1 MIAEPAAF
9 APTVERPGPPR
20 WLHLFL
26 LVPAL
31 GFLAVFFA
39 YPMLDIVLR
48 SLAGGRGVS
57 LTQYQ
62 WVMAHPAYLR
72 VFWITFQIAFTTTAL
87 VLILGYPLAAALA
100 SARGTAAAV
109 LMACVLIPFFT
120 NILVRTYAWMVILGP
135 EGLLNQALRTLGAG
149 PVVLLYNRYGVLIG
163 MTYALLPYMVLTL
176 YSVMRGIDRQ
186 LLQAARSLGA
196 EDWQLFRRVFL
207 PLSLPG
213 IAGGSMLVFVL
224 GLGYFITPRLLGG
237 MREQMIAMVI
247 DQQVELTLNWNLASA
262 LAIMLLA
269 ITIAGFVLYDRL
281 LGLKSLM
288 ESKAP

>member
-1 MIAEPAAF
+1 VIAEPAAL
-9 APTVERPGPPR
+9 APPLGRSGERR
-20 WLHLFL
+20 WLHVFL
-26 LVPAL
+26 LIPAL

-39 YPMLDIVLR
+39 YPMLDIFVR
-48 SLAGGRGVS
+48 SLGGGGGLS
-57 LTQYQ
+57 LIQYR

-72 VFWITFQIAFTTTAL
+72 VFWITFQIAFTTTVL
-87 VLILGYPLAAALA
+87 VLILGYPLAYALA
-100 SARGTAAAV
+100 VARGSAAAA

-149 PVVLLYNRYGVLIG
+149 PVVLLYNRYGVLMG

-176 YSVMRGIDRQ
+176 YSVMRGIDRH

-196 EDWQLFRRVFL
+196 GDWQLFRRVFL

-224 GLGYFITPRLLGG
+224 ALGYFITPRLLGG

-262 LAIMLLA
+262 LAVMLLA
-269 ITIAGFVLYDRL
+269 LTVAGFVLYDRL
-281 LGLKSLM
+281 VGLRSLL